1 MVLRADKIEP
11 IVFSAIAEYIGKLQE
26 NDDVLEEVEE
36 NQQREKRRLKE
47 DLAKEQQEL
56 EKIQKNIAV
65 MEENIPKAMTGEYTL
80 SLEYLVKLINEKKE
94 KEKKQQEIVNQKK
107 ARLENA
113 DVSAEEWKDLRKQI
127 PTWQDVFLN
136 ADVYMK
142 RTLVDKLV
150 ERIDVR
156 GRFGQHSI

>member
-56 EKIQKNIAV
+56 EKIQK
-65 MEENIPKAMTGEYTL
+65 EHCRHG
-80 SLEYLVKLINEKKE
+80 
-94 KEKKQQEIVNQKK
+94 
-107 ARLENA
+107 R
-113 DVSAEEWKDLRKQI
+113 KDTESDDRGI
-127 PTWQDVFLN
+127 YIESGISCET
-136 ADVYMK
+136 
-142 RTLVDKLV
+142 DK
-150 ERIDVR
+150 
-156 GRFGQHSI
+156 